1 MDYKVIY
8 SPNAISDLAEVV
20 GFVAQD
26 DPQAALR
33 LGKQLADDAD
43 SLARHP
49 YRFPKF
55 RRRANV
61 RKLVTG
67 QYLILYR
74 IVQTAKVVEILRFG
88 TGRRKPAFVRA
99 KNNDSRRRGVA
110 QNASKSDIGQ
120 PNRCRSSRIGFA
132 IETGLEHGG
141 YVPRGRKAEDGRID
155 DLYNLFERST
165 SSYPARTRRN
175 IEESDGTVI
184 FSLN

>member
-8 SPNAISDLAEVV
+8 SPNAISDLAEAV

-33 LGKQLADDAD
+33 LGRQLADDAD
-43 SLARHP
+43 SLARLP

-74 IVQTAKVVEILRFG
+74 IVQTAKVVEILQILARG
-88 TGRRKPAFVRA
+88 AGNPAFVRT
-99 KNNDSRRRGVA
+99 KVTTLGQEELLKS
-110 QNASKSDIGQ
+110 SKCFRKIISGGQ
-120 PNRCRSSRIGFA
+120 TGADRAGLDFAIHAGSNSRSSGSQ
-132 IETGLEHGG
+132 
-141 YVPRGRKAEDGRID
+141 
-155 DLYNLFERST
+155 ER
-165 SSYPARTRRN
+165 
-175 IEESDGTVI
+175 
-184 FSLN
+184 

>member
-33 LGKQLADDAD
+33 LGKQLAD
-43 SLARHP
+43 SLARLP
-49 YRFPKF
+49 YRFSKF

-74 IVQTAKVVEILRFG
+74 IVQTAKVVEILRFWHG
-88 TGRRKPAFVRA
+88 TQE
-99 KNNDSRRRGVA
+99 N
-110 QNASKSDIGQ
+110 
-120 PNRCRSSRIGFA
+120 
-132 IETGLEHGG
+132 
-141 YVPRGRKAEDGRID
+141 PR
-155 DLYNLFERST
+155 L
-165 SSYPARTRRN
+165 
-175 IEESDGTVI
+175 
-184 FSLN
+184 

>member
-8 SPNAISDLAEVV
+8 SPTAISDLAEVV

-43 SLARHP
+43 SLAHLP

-74 IVQTAKVVEILRFG
+74 IVQAAKVVEILRFWHGARG
-88 TGRRKPAFVRA
+88 T
-99 KNNDSRRRGVA
+99 
-110 QNASKSDIGQ
+110 
-120 PNRCRSSRIGFA
+120 
-132 IETGLEHGG
+132 
-141 YVPRGRKAEDGRID
+141 PR
-155 DLYNLFERST
+155 L
-165 SSYPARTRRN
+165 
-175 IEESDGTVI
+175 
-184 FSLN
+184 